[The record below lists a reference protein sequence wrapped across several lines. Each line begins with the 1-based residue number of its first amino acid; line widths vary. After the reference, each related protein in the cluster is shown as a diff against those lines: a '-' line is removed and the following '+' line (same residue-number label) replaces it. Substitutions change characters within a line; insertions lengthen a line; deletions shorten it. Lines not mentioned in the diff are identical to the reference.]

1 MSTAAALC
9 AATAAYAAAHN
20 ATQVSTGGLSGDEG
34 PPRPKRR
41 KRSATGPSWLRRAII
56 LAVIGL
62 WLWLPVN
69 YQRPQRS
76 PVPAAGFSPAAGL
89 APGKVEL
96 LLKPEQLNDEALWA
110 ELEKMGEFEL
120 RDEYDSLL
128 FKGTATQLRRLLAGV
143 PAGPARG
150 ADEPLLPTT
159 GGP

>member
-20 ATQVSTGGLSGDEG
+20 ATQVSTGGFSDDEG
-34 PPRPKRR
+34 PPRLK
-41 KRSATGPSWLRRAII
+41 KRSATSPWLRRAII
-56 LAVIGL
+56 LAIIGL
-62 WLWLPVN
+62 WLWLPVS

-76 PVPAAGFSPAAGL
+76 PVPDAGFSPAAGL

-110 ELEKMGEFEL
+110 ELEKMDEFEL

-128 FKGTATQLRRLLAGV
+128 FKGTAAQLRLLVAGE
-143 PAGPARG
+143 PSGPARG

-159 GGP
+159 GGE